1 MNKHY
6 QKAIVA
12 EALNQ
17 LHENGHEDV
26 TFGEVWDLCKR
37 EYASSEA
44 AGDADDNWGNFED
57 DVEFLVDTWEEEN
70 VALPEEKEDKSQEEA
85 LEEEL
90 AKLHVGF
97 NFVPGIGFGYC
108 RDEEDLDR
116 MKDFVRG
123 GMAISQMMS
132 QLFG

>member
-70 VALPEEKEDKSQEEA
+70 VILPEEKEDKSQEEA